1 MFQMID
7 NAPFA
12 PGGCMICGGTGPKN
26 AKIMDLMQEFSGQQ
40 LRLYLCK
47 IHYREVAVTAGYAKG
62 ERMDELDKAAEQIVE
77 IEKVR
82 DEAIAAA
89 TKMADELTR
98 IQQRAT
104 VLERELEAK
113 RDQESGLLFR
123 AQQLQTM
130 ANEMIVGAGNGG

>member
-1 MFQMID
+1 
-7 NAPFA
+7 
-12 PGGCMICGGTGPKN
+12 
-26 AKIMDLMQEFSGQQ
+26 
-40 LRLYLCK
+40 
-47 IHYREVAVTAGYAKG
+47 
-62 ERMDELDKAAEQIVE
+62 MDELDKAAEQIVE